1 MPTLS
6 RRTLLAQ
13 LACLGCKGIGERG
26 TNGSPVPSPWRL
38 AIGLNGFGSSET
50 HHGKRYDYDEILR
63 FARDEGFEGIEL
75 WRGWREGY
83 PDPDDDD
90 AIQASRDKIESYG
103 LQVFSIQGGVRGVN
117 PVSDDASERAEY
129 TRGLQGQVE
138 LAVKFGC
145 DAIGL
150 WSAGRVPDQVG
161 EDQLIERF
169 AEVLRPA
176 IRYAVDSGILP
187 AIEGEPPLLVNS
199 AARYHKLFAM
209 AGMDELKVIFDPS
222 HFDLL
227 NGRAA
232 GPRICFSNS
241 AWTESVMFSSAMATQ
256 PSGRSPTEVR
266 AHRGTCR
273 AARAFTTS
281 PSSARSST
289 KEASGDG
296 FRWTAGGRK
305 TRTGHPSPAR
315 TRSSAT
321 WGNESEADANQ
332 HGGGR
337 SKGSSVLAV
346 RPSKGRPAEPV
357 SESSMVG
364 PSGLEPLTSTVS
376 R

>member
-13 LACLGCKGIGERG
+13 LACLGCNGMGERG

-145 DAIGL
+145 DAMGL

-227 NGRAA
+227 NGARGRPEDLLLELGVDRVGYVQFCDGDSTLRPFPNGGA
-232 GPRICFSNS
+232 G
-241 AWTESVMFSSAMATQ
+241 
-256 PSGRSPTEVR
+256 
-266 AHRGTCR
+266 
-273 AARAFTTS
+273 TS
-281 PSSARSST
+281 RHLPCGEGVYDIPKLCSILD
-289 KEASGDG
+289 EGG
-296 FRWTAGGRK
+296 FRGWFQMDSWGTEDAYWTSK
-305 TRTGHPSPAR
+305 SCK
-315 TRSSAT
+315 
-321 WGNESEADANQ
+321 DA
-332 HGGGR
+332 
-337 SKGSSVLAV
+337 V
-346 RPSKGRPAEPV
+346 V
-357 SESSMVG
+357 SYLGERIRG
-364 PSGLEPLTSTVS
+364 
-376 R
+376 

>member
-227 NGRAA
+227 NGARGRPEDLLLELGVDRVGYVQFCDGDSTLRPFPNGGA
-232 GPRICFSNS
+232 G
-241 AWTESVMFSSAMATQ
+241 
-256 PSGRSPTEVR
+256 
-266 AHRGTCR
+266 
-273 AARAFTTS
+273 TS
-281 PSSARSST
+281 RHLPCGEGVYDIPKLCSILD
-289 KEASGDG
+289 EGG
-296 FRWTAGGRK
+296 FRGWFQMDSWGTEDAYWTSK
-305 TRTGHPSPAR
+305 SCK
-315 TRSSAT
+315 
-321 WGNESEADANQ
+321 DA
-332 HGGGR
+332 
-337 SKGSSVLAV
+337 V
-346 RPSKGRPAEPV
+346 V
-357 SESSMVG
+357 SYLG
-364 PSGLEPLTSTVS
+364 KRIRG
-376 R
+376 